1 MTQEL
6 TAAPQAQRVETIDA
20 LRGLALLGVLVVNLV
35 TEFRVSIFEQFV
47 GTAPPA
53 SALDRFAVGLVALGA
68 EGKAICLFSLLFGVG
83 LAMQFDRLSGTHRS
97 CYWLGRRLLV
107 LLGFGLIHLVF
118 VWNGDILTEYAVV
131 GLVALPF
138 IGRSSRVLGLAAL
151 GLLALYAA
159 LPFLPVPVSL
169 PPPAELQ
176 AHVAAADAIYPSG
189 SLIEVWRFSVAE
201 LRLLLPLH
209 IFILPRTLG
218 LFFLGAYLWRSGWV
232 QRVTKRSS
240 GVNVAAAILLAA
252 GIALTL
258 GMASPQS
265 ANLGFLGAALS
276 QMAPIVLALGYAAGV
291 VALSHCGG
299 AARLLSVFA
308 PMGRMAFT
316 NYLSQSLIFCLLFF
330 GYGLGLYGR
339 SGAAVTLALGMAVY
353 VIQLIWSAWWLER
366 FRFGPLEWC
375 WRSLTYG
382 APQPLRRPMAP
393 TGSRGAVP
401 EHV

>member
-1 MTQEL
+1 MTQEP
-6 TAAPQAQRVETIDA
+6 TATPQTQRVEAIDA

-35 TEFRVSIFEQFV
+35 TEFRVSIFAQFV
-47 GTAPPA
+47 EAAPPE
-53 SALDRFAVGLVALGA
+53 SALDRFAAGLVSLGA

-83 LAMQFDRLSGTHRS
+83 LAMQFDRLVGTHRPY
-97 CYWLGRRLLV
+97 YWLGRRLLV
-107 LLGFGLIHLVF
+107 LLGFGLIHLVL

-151 GLLALYAA
+151 SLLVLYAA
-159 LPFLPVPVSL
+159 LPFLPNPVSL
-169 PPPAELQ
+169 PPPAALQ
-176 AHVAAADAIYPSG
+176 AHVVAADAIYPSG
-189 SLIEVWRFSVAE
+189 SLAEVWRFSVAE

-232 QRVTKRSS
+232 HRITKRPS
-240 GVNVAAAILLAA
+240 GANAAAAILLVA
-252 GIALTL
+252 GVALTL
-258 GMASPQS
+258 GAQF
-265 ANLGFLGAALS
+265 GGRDAAMS

-291 VALSHCGG
+291 VAVSRHGG
-299 AARLLSVFA
+299 AARLLSIFA

-339 SGAAVTLALGMAVY
+339 AGVATTLAIGMAVY
-353 VIQLIWSAWWLER
+353 LIQLLWSAWWLER
-366 FRFGPLEWC
+366 FRFGPLEWG

-382 APQPLRRPMAP
+382 ARQPLRRPVAP
-393 TGSRGAVP
+393 TGSPAAVP
-401 EHV
+401 EQV

>member
-47 GTAPPA
+47 GAAPPT
-53 SALDRFAVGLVALGA
+53 SAFDRFAAGLIALAA

-83 LAMQFDRLSGTHRS
+83 LAMQLDRLSRTLRPY
-97 CYWLGRRLLV
+97 YWLGRRLLV
-107 LLGFGLIHLVF
+107 LLWFGLIHLVF
-118 VWNGDILTEYAVV
+118 VWNGDILVEYAVV

-151 GLLALYAA
+151 GLLALYAV
-159 LPFLPVPVSL
+159 LPLLPVPVSL

-189 SLIEVWRFSVAE
+189 SLVEIWRFSVAE

-209 IFILPRTLG
+209 IFILPRTMG
-218 LFFLGAYLWRSGWV
+218 LFFLGAYLWRSGLV

-258 GMASPQS
+258 RMASAQN
-265 ANLGFLGAALS
+265 AQLGILGTALS
-276 QMAPIVLALGYAAGV
+276 QMAPILLALGYAAAM
-291 VALSHCGG
+291 VALSHSGG
-299 AARLLSVFA
+299 ATRLLSVFA

-339 SGAAVTLALGMAVY
+339 SGVAVTLALGMAVY
-353 VIQLIWSAWWLER
+353 VIQLIWSAWWLDR

-382 APQPLRRPMAP
+382 TLQPLRSPMAP
-393 TGSRGAVP
+393 TSGVVP
-401 EHV
+401 EQV